1 MTFVLGFG
9 VFGRFKTTDASG
21 FPLFIDSMGSVRNAI
36 IGSLGACILVKVV
49 PDNSLVI
56 KVCLAITRNEVIT
69 GYYTKSETSGFF
81 GLMRT
86 TYCTLRICGGCP

>member
-1 MTFVLGFG
+1 MTVVLRFGVLGRLRMAD
-9 VFGRFKTTDASG
+9 VSG
-21 FPLFIDSMGSVRNAI
+21 FLFVIESMGSIVDTCN
-36 IGSLGACILVKVV
+36 LVKVV

-69 GYYTKSETSGFF
+69 GYYTESETSGFF